1 MSDNPQD
8 IIYLEIENTEPSHT
22 ASQTAYPE
30 QQKEIELINKL
41 DNEINPEKREQVVQ
55 TENFDDENQSN
66 DDDNDD
72 EEYEN
77 ESNIQQEQ
85 ANEDKNINEQQYFDN
100 QVVDNNITNQSQQF
114 IEQKNVEQP
123 IIEDKKEKVVEEK
136 KDEIVEE
143 INKNKTT
150 TKLVLLASAGLYIL
164 NTLQAI
170 SEFF

>member
-8 IIYLEIENTEPSHT
+8 VIYLEIENPEPIHT
-22 ASQTAYPE
+22 ASETAYID
-30 QQKEIELINKL
+30 QQEEIKLINKL

-55 TENFDDENQSN
+55 TEFFDNENQSN

-77 ESNIQQEQ
+77 EEV
-85 ANEDKNINEQQYFDN
+85 NEDKNINEQQYFDN

-114 IEQKNVEQP
+114 IEQP
-123 IIEDKKEKVVEEK
+123 IVEDKKEKVVEDK

-143 INKNKTT
+143 VNKNKTT

>member
-8 IIYLEIENTEPSHT
+8 VIYLEIENPEPIHT
-22 ASQTAYPE
+22 ASETAYID
-30 QQKEIELINKL
+30 QQEEIKLINKL

-55 TENFDDENQSN
+55 TEFFDNENQSN

-77 ESNIQQEQ
+77 ESNIQQEEV
-85 ANEDKNINEQQYFDN
+85 NEDKNINEQQYFDN

-114 IEQKNVEQP
+114 IEQP
-123 IIEDKKEKVVEEK
+123 IIEEK
-136 KDEIVEE
+136 KDEIVKEEKVVEE

-150 TKLVLLASAGLYIL
+150 TKMVLLASAGLYIL
-164 NTLQAI
+164 NTLQVI

>member
-8 IIYLEIENTEPSHT
+8 VIYLEIENPEPIHT
-22 ASQTAYPE
+22 ASETAYID
-30 QQKEIELINKL
+30 QQEEIKLINKL

-55 TENFDDENQSN
+55 TEFFDNENQSN

-77 ESNIQQEQ
+77 EEV
-85 ANEDKNINEQQYFDN
+85 NEDKNINEQQYFDN
-100 QVVDNNITNQSQQF
+100 QVVDNITNQSQQF

-123 IIEDKKEKVVEEK
+123 IIEEK
-136 KDEIVEE
+136 KDEIVKEEKVVEE

-150 TKLVLLASAGLYIL
+150 TKMVLLASAGLYIL
-164 NTLQAI
+164 NTLQVI

>member
-8 IIYLEIENTEPSHT
+8 VIYLEIENTEPIHT
-22 ASQTAYPE
+22 ASQTAYID
-30 QQKEIELINKL
+30 QQEEIELINKL
-41 DNEINPEKREQVVQ
+41 DNEINPEKKEQVVQ
-55 TENFDDENQSN
+55 TENFDNENQSN
-66 DDDNDD
+66 DDEVNDN
-72 EEYEN
+72 EEYEI
-77 ESNIQQEQ
+77 ESNIEQEQ

-123 IIEDKKEKVVEEK
+123 IVEEK
-136 KDEIVEE
+136 KDEIVKEEKVVEE

-150 TKLVLLASAGLYIL
+150 TKMVLLASAGLYIL
-164 NTLQAI
+164 NTLQVI

>member
-8 IIYLEIENTEPSHT
+8 VIYLEIENPEPIHT
-22 ASQTAYPE
+22 ASETAYID
-30 QQKEIELINKL
+30 QQEEIKLINKL

-55 TENFDDENQSN
+55 TEFFDNENQSN

-77 ESNIQQEQ
+77 ESNIQQEEV
-85 ANEDKNINEQQYFDN
+85 NEDKNINEQQYFDN

-123 IIEDKKEKVVEEK
+123 IIEEK
-136 KDEIVEE
+136 KDEIVKEEKVVEE

-150 TKLVLLASAGLYIL
+150 TKIVLLASAGLYIL
-164 NTLQAI
+164 NTLQVI

>member
-8 IIYLEIENTEPSHT
+8 VIYLEIENPEPIHT
-22 ASQTAYPE
+22 ASETAYID
-30 QQKEIELINKL
+30 QQEEIKLINKL

-55 TENFDDENQSN
+55 TEFFDNENQSN

-77 ESNIQQEQ
+77 EEV
-85 ANEDKNINEQQYFDN
+85 NEDKNINEQQYFDN

-114 IEQKNVEQP
+114 IEQP
-123 IIEDKKEKVVEEK
+123 IFEDKKEKVVEDK

-143 INKNKTT
+143 VNKNKTT